1 MGDMIVRIMG
11 EGQVKLSDS
20 HLPELNKLD
29 DELLVEMENGDG
41 PGFRRTLTA
50 LLSKVRELGTPLPD
64 DSLEPSELI
73 LPSSDATLEE
83 VRELLSD
90 DGLIPG

>member
-1 MGDMIVRIMG
+1 MIVRIMG

-29 DELLVEMENGDG
+29 DELLAEMENGDG
-41 PGFRRTLTA
+41 PGFRATLHA
-50 LLSKVRELGTPLPD
+50 LLEKVRELGEPLPD

-73 LPSSDATLEE
+73 LPPPGATLGE
-83 VRELLSD
+83 VQELLGD